1 MKKSCLSFVLLLFV
15 CCTCAQQNVIDW
27 SFSSKKIS
35 GNLYEIT
42 LAATLKKGWH
52 IYSHHPGDGPI
63 PTSVAFIKSPVL
75 ELKGGIKE
83 TGEIKSEKSSIF
95 NSEIKYYN
103 NSLTITQNVLVK
115 FNINTSIKGRVEF
128 MVCDTQQCLPPK
140 TVEFSIRLI

>member
-1 MKKSCLSFVLLLFV
+1 MKKSCLSFVLILLV
-15 CCTCAQQNVIDW
+15 YSASAQQNVVEW

-35 GNLYEIT
+35 GNLYEIR

-52 IYSHHPGDGPI
+52 IYSQHPGDGPI

-83 TGEIKSEKSSIF
+83 TGKIKSKKSDIF
-95 NSEIKYYN
+95 NSEINYYKD
-103 NSLTITQNVLVK
+103 SLIITQNVLIKV
-115 FNINTSIKGRVEF
+115 NIKTSIKGRVEF
-128 MVCDTQQCLPPK
+128 MVCDNQQCLPPK

>member
-15 CCTCAQQNVIDW
+15 CCNCAQQNVIDW

-52 IYSHHPGDGPI
+52 IYSQHPGDGPI
-63 PTSVAFIKSPVL
+63 PTSVAFIRSPIL

-83 TGEIKSEKSSIF
+83 TGKIKSEKSDIF

-103 NSLTITQNVLVK
+103 NSLTITQIVLVK
-115 FNINTSIKGRVEF
+115 FNIETSIKGRVEF

>member
-15 CCTCAQQNVIDW
+15 CCTCAQENVIDW

-35 GNLYEIT
+35 GNLYEIRS
-42 LAATLKKGWH
+42 AATLKKGWH
-52 IYSHHPGDGPI
+52 IYSQHPGDGPI
-63 PTSVAFIKSPVL
+63 PTSVAFIRSPIL

-83 TGEIKSEKSSIF
+83 TGKIKSEKSDIF

-103 NSLTITQNVLVK
+103 NRLTITQNVLVK
-115 FNINTSIKGRVEF
+115 LNIKTSIKGKVEF
-128 MVCDTQQCLPPK
+128 MLCNNQQCLPPK